1 MLFRY
6 IRRKTD
12 EDVERVRAACADMSQ
27 RDSLA
32 ARDARDAAQAEALRQ
47 SQHASEVQV
56 RCGKGLLGAPQELFA
71 RDVGGSV
78 GWMKRRAA

>member
-56 RCGKGLLGAPQELFA
+56 RCGKGLLGACKSCLL
-71 RDVGGSV
+71 VTL
-78 GWMKRRAA
+78 AAASAG